1 MSNTTK
7 LIAQKPLSSCVS
19 VGADSSRRACASPA
33 GISYIKRPDL
43 GLRQVG
49 HPDSGRHC
57 LAPSKKAAAFS
68 RHMPACI
75 SLTHTHK
82 KNLGNIP
89 QSPRVLNSQRPV
101 PTLRTLIKLSAGE
114 KAAERRRRLARCQMF
129 HFNQVGTF
137 FPARLVWPCVGAD
150 KVLKD
155 ATAAHRGRSAVAASA
170 PVTED
175 ARQSHEQKTSSESK
189 HRLNL

>member
-1 MSNTTK
+1 MRFPRWNFIYQAARSGVTSGRTSR
-7 LIAQKPLSSCVS
+7 LWPPLFGTFQK
-19 VGADSSRRACASPA
+19 SRRLFPSYAS
-33 GISYIKRPDL
+33 L
-43 GLRQVG
+43 HQLN
-49 HPDSGRHC
+49 
-57 LAPSKKAAAFS
+57 
-68 RHMPACI
+68 
-75 SLTHTHK
+75 THTK

-137 FPARLVWPCVGAD
+137 FPARLVRPCVGVD

-155 ATAAHRGRSAVAASA
+155 ATAAHQGRSAVAASA